1 MSMQGNRRLPVK
13 KKRDYRRML
22 RVAGRS
28 LLGVVVVAGL
38 TLAGVGLN
46 RTFRVDRWHIS
57 GVDPALAH
65 AIEHQLGQMGP
76 MDFIHSRPAYL
87 REKLATAIPDLATI
101 SISRHL
107 PHSLDIKATAR
118 VPVAFWQ
125 GPQKGIWLVD
135 SKGLAY
141 RKLRHDEYEDLPLLR
156 MPGEVLGEAV
166 ALLQTMQGIA
176 PDRCAALSEFIARS
190 DAWKMDFDHGQSWL
204 LPRGD
209 NADRDLQKLVAL
221 MHDRR
226 LKGGDWKVDARMDT
240 RWFIRKA
247 GEGGV
252 V

>member
-1 MSMQGNRRLPVK
+1 MSIQGNRRLPVK
-13 KKRDYRRML
+13 KKRDYRNALRM
-22 RVAGRS
+22 AGRS
-28 LLGVVVVAGL
+28 FLGIVVVAGL

-46 RTFRVDRWHIS
+46 RAFRVDHWHIS

-65 AIEHQLGQMGP
+65 AIEHQLTQMGP
-76 MDFIHSRPAYL
+76 MDFIHSRPASL
-87 REKLATAIPDLATI
+87 RERLVTAIPDLAAI

-107 PHSLDIKATAR
+107 PHSLEIKATAR

-141 RKLRHDEYEDLPLLR
+141 RKLQPDEHYDLPLLR
-156 MPGEVLGEAV
+156 MPGATLGQAV
-166 ALLQTMQGIA
+166 ALLQTMQKIA
-176 PDRCAALSEFIARS
+176 PERCATLSEFIVRS
-190 DAWKMDFDHGQSWL
+190 NAWKMDFDHGQSWL

-209 NADRDLQKLVAL
+209 KAVRDLHKLVAL
-221 MHDRR
+221 MHSSR
-226 LKGGDWKVDARMDT
+226 LQGGNWKVDARMDT